1 MLSIKYYHSIRAD
14 GREIGKIQIVNHQV
28 PHIEYDLDPAWHNK
42 GIMTRE
48 LTTYLAEIKHFYPNL
63 MAVVEKD
70 NKASIRVL
78 EKVGFVKFKPMKRY
92 LIYVWTSDNKKRETL
107 KFLIEQSLDF
117 VGSKHVK

>member
-1 MLSIKYYHSIRAD
+1 MLSIKYYHSIKID
-14 GREIGKIQIVNHQV
+14 NREIGKIQIVNHRV

-48 LTTYLAEIKHFYPNL
+48 ITAYLAEIKHFYPNL